1 MKTKIL
7 LALLLASSTTL
18 FAQRQRTIR
27 GTPVPDAGQALAGL
41 STQQADTFND
51 GKTEFEAEEEVNEG
65 LGPVF
70 NGRSCAE
77 CHRVPATGGGSR
89 RTVTRF
95 GRVTNG
101 IFDPLTQFGGSLIQD
116 RAIGPREGSTH
127 AFQPERVPP
136 TANVVARRRST
147 PLFGLGLVDATPD
160 SAFQQLAAEQAARN
174 DGTTGRVSIVDNLVN
189 GGKSVGKF
197 GWKAQVP
204 TLEQFSGDAYLN
216 ELGVTSPLFPNEN
229 CPSGNCAELAFNPA
243 PSLNDLGEDV
253 ELLANYMTFL
263 AAPPRGAITPDV
275 TAGEATFRRIGC
287 ESCHTGTLRSGRNDV
302 AALDRK
308 DYHPWSDYLLHDMG
322 TLGDNISQGA
332 ATGRE
337 MRTAPLWGL
346 RFVETYLHD
355 GRANT
360 LEQAIGAHDGQGSA
374 SRDRFNAL
382 DPRSRAQLIAFLR
395 SL

>member
-1 MKTKIL
+1 MKTTTVTL
-7 LALLLASSTTL
+7 LIVLSAMPL

-27 GTPVPDAGQALAGL
+27 GNPVPDAGDPLAGL
-41 STQQADTFND
+41 TAPQTNAFND
-51 GKTEFEAEEEVNEG
+51 GKTEFSTDEEVDEG

-95 GRVTNG
+95 GRLTNG
-101 IFDPLTQFGGSLIQD
+101 VFDPLTQFGGSLIQE
-116 RAIGPREGSTH
+116 RAIGPRDGSTH

-136 TANVVARRRST
+136 AANVVARRRST

-174 DGTTGRVSIVDNLVN
+174 DGTAGRVSIVDNIVR
-189 GGKSVGKF
+189 GGVSVGKF

-204 TLEQFSGDAYLN
+204 TLQQFSGDAYLN
-216 ELGVTSPLFPNEN
+216 EMGITSPLFPNEN
-229 CPSGNCAELAFNPA
+229 CPGGNCAELAFNPVPA
-243 PSLNDLGEDV
+243 LNDLGDDV
-253 ELLANYMTFL
+253 AAIANYMTFL
-263 AAPPRGAITPDV
+263 AAPPRGAITADV
-275 TAGEATFRRIGC
+275 TAGEAVFRRIGC
-287 ESCHTGTLRSGRNDV
+287 ESCHTSTLRTGRSDV
-302 AALDRK
+302 STLDRK
-308 DYHPWSDYLLHDMG
+308 EYHPWSDYLLHDMG
-322 TLGDNISQGA
+322 ALGDNISQGA
-332 ATGRE
+332 ANGRE

-360 LEQAIGAHDGQGSA
+360 VEQAIGAHDGQGLA
-374 SRDRFNAL
+374 ARDQFNAL
-382 DPRSRAQLIAFLR
+382 DPRARAQLMAFLR